1 MSKQSTSLQFFSSF
15 LAGSIIGSLQISF
28 VLAYATILFG
38 QHLSPFLGQ
47 GIGILLTGTFISV
60 LILAL
65 LSSYSGSIGSA
76 QDIPATLLSI
86 MIANVSVNFL
96 QKGEINS
103 TSFDTAVTL
112 LIITTLVTSFILI
125 LMAKLKLGKVIRLI
139 PFPVL
144 GGLLASTG
152 WILSMVAFSML
163 VNETINYKNIEVL
176 LSPEVIYRWIPGMA
190 VALTIIIASR
200 KLKSPLTLPI
210 VIFLSFFIAHIALW
224 YFDISITEAKEL
236 GILLNI
242 ESESLEFGLN
252 FVSTI
257 SSADIGLILGELPL
271 IIGLCFLSVIVVMVQ
286 VSSIEVVI
294 GKEMNMNKELL
305 ANGLANMGAGFV
317 GGLISYHHISN
328 TTIAYRLGA
337 RTKLVGIIAAVC
349 CLLPFWFGTQWL
361 GYLPVPVLAGI
372 ILYLGLDFLYE
383 WIILSIKQLP
393 IWEYI
398 TVLIIFLT
406 VLVFSFP
413 LGIAVG
419 VICGIALFVIRSSNI
434 NIIDHIITGEECK
447 SVVIRSSQETL
458 YLDNNSKLIVLI
470 KLKGHMFFGTANSM
484 FEQISN
490 YITNDNH
497 SIKTIVL
504 DFKSISQIDYSAIV
518 GLLRIHRLLKQKQIR
533 LLFSNVPLE
542 NKNLIEKALSGSSES
557 TKSIFYNSADQAIEA
572 AENGL
577 LKTASINL
585 NSEYTG
591 FDTLLLSA
599 GFNLNEI
606 SVVRDSSIIHD
617 TEDGESISNMG
628 DLQKSFY
635 IIDEGEIA
643 IYQVRGNKKVR
654 LRVLRSGMVVGEM
667 ALYSGLPRSAD
678 IISYGKAKLM
688 EINDDSLSYLED
700 NHSKIGFKVHR
711 LLGNRLSQMVLDDSI
726 LQTVRT

>member
-1 MSKQSTSLQFFSSF
+1 MSNQGTSVQFFSSL

-38 QHLSPFLGQ
+38 QDLSPFLGQ
-47 GIGILLTGTFISV
+47 GIGILLTGTFVSV
-60 LILAL
+60 FILAL

-86 MIANVSVNFL
+86 MIANISINFL

-103 TSFDTAVTL
+103 SSFDTAVTL
-112 LIITTLVTSFILI
+112 LIVTTLITSFILI
-125 LMAKLKLGKVIRLI
+125 LMAKFKLGKVIRLI
-139 PFPVL
+139 PFPIL

-152 WILSMVAFSML
+152 WMLSMVAFSML
-163 VNETINYKNIEVL
+163 VNETISYKNIEVL
-176 LSPEVIYRWIPGMA
+176 FSSEVIYRWIPGMA
-190 VALTIIIASR
+190 VALTIIVASR
-200 KLKSPLTLPI
+200 KLKSSLTLPI
-210 VIFLSFFIAHIALW
+210 IIFLSFIIAHIALW
-224 YFDISITEAKEL
+224 YFDISISEAKEL

-242 ESESLEFGLN
+242 ESKSLVFGLN
-252 FVSTI
+252 IVDVV
-257 SSADIGLILGELPL
+257 SSADINLVLSQLPL
-271 IIGLCFLSVIVVMVQ
+271 IIGLCFLSVIIVMVQ

-294 GKEMNMNKELL
+294 GKEMNMNKELF
-305 ANGLANMGAGFV
+305 ANGLANLGAGLA

-337 RTKLVGIIAAVC
+337 RTRVVGIISAVC

-383 WIILSIKQLP
+383 WIFLSKKQLP

-398 TVLIIFLT
+398 TLIIIFLT
-406 VLVFSFP
+406 VILFNFP

-434 NIIDHIITGEECK
+434 NIIDRIITDEECK
-447 SVVIRSSQETL
+447 SVVVRSPQETL
-458 YLDNNSKLIVLI
+458 YLDNNGKSIALI
-470 KLKGHMFFGTANSM
+470 KLKGHMFFGTANSL

-490 YITNDNH
+490 YITEDNQ

-518 GLLRIHRLLKQKQIR
+518 GLLRIRRLLHQKQIQ
-533 LLFSNVPLE
+533 LFFADVPPE
-542 NKNLIEKALSGSSES
+542 NTNLIEKALSDSSES
-557 TKSIFYNSADQAIEA
+557 NTSIFYTSADQAIEA
-572 AENGL
+572 AENAL
-577 LKTASINL
+577 LL
-585 NSEYTG
+585 NVNIDFASEYTG
-591 FDTLLLSA
+591 FDSLLLSA
-599 GFNLNEI
+599 GFNQNEI
-606 SVVRDSSIIHD
+606 SIIRDSSIIHD
-617 TEDGESISNMG
+617 TENEESISNMG

-678 IISYGKAKLM
+678 IVSYGKAKLM
-688 EINDDSLSYLED
+688 EINEDSLSYLEE
-700 NHSKIGFKVHR
+700 NHSKIAFKVHR
-711 LLGNRLSQMVLDDSI
+711 LLGKRLSQMVLDDSI